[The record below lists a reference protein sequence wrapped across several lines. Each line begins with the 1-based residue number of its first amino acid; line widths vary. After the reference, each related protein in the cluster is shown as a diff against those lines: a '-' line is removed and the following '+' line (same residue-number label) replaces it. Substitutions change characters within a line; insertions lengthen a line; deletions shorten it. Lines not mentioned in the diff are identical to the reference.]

1 MLLILVFS
9 AFCFAKS
16 TIWSDLGCSDEG
28 FLSPSLLPKAID
40 GMDEDVLSTFLQSPH
55 PLAESSC
62 SGTHTLDQS
71 SDSEQFHLF
80 WECYDSNKACLLPSV
95 NVRSLKTL
103 LHFHPNSKVTIWS
116 NSLQK
121 TLFESRIFHKDV
133 QLRRYNQR
141 FFNHL
146 PSAAKKAAKDIP
158 EFFETHIESQSH
170 FSDLFRLAV
179 LWKFGGVYVDFDSL
193 WVNSVSKLSAENEWI
208 PFTKRKLEKF
218 PLILD
223 EGFLEGGIM
232 KLQRHSAF
240 AETALNNFP
249 KYTEKIAECWSC
261 VGPKHLTETYI
272 MMSEDSNNILPT
284 LVDSSLIFGD
294 ELYRANLDAMYS
306 KIDVHVLSRAAST
319 GAVAFHLFTSSGE
332 RFPKPQSL
340 INFLFKVSDAKGDLS
355 SDYIPLGALSQRRRT
370 QENSV
375 DYTGEKKSET
385 VRFECDYATDVA
397 GKEEQFKTQWKE
409 KFGTTVITVA
419 QGSVLVTHEGT
430 DTEMAAANAQIESDN
445 GLRLPSFG
453 LYPQLDVEPTRDN
466 IATDAQASTGDG
478 GGDSG
483 MDMMLLVFYA
493 LGGVLLVIGFYCT
506 YRVWK
511 GPGRNQKIQALTDS
525 HLEYINN
532 EQNHRQA
539 SQTAHKTFTPT
550 PYSPPANEIRPDKRA
565 PRERL
570 RSGSFSGGYEKR
582 SPQSSYT
589 KKDTGGYLMDDEE
602 VYAYGGSLHGMG
614 VHQNGRAR
622 GHSNQPKYGVQANEP
637 TYGGAHSNQIIYDS
651 DYDSHMGGGHVD
663 DAYYGTSYRGPDHHG
678 VPRDSKY
685 DML

>member
-1 MLLILVFS
+1 MLLLLFS
-9 AFCFAKS
+9 ALCLANPSK
-16 TIWSDLGCSDEG
+16 WSDLGCKDEG
-28 FLSPSLLPKAID
+28 FLSPSLSPKAID
-40 GMDEDVLSTFLQSPH
+40 GIDEDVLSTFLGSPH
-55 PLAESSC
+55 PLAQTSC
-62 SGTHTLDQS
+62 LGTHTVAQS
-71 SDSEQFHLF
+71 SSPEQFHLL
-80 WECYDSNKACLLPSV
+80 WECYDSNKACLLPTV
-95 NVRSLKTL
+95 NVRTLETL

-116 NSLQK
+116 NTLQRK
-121 TLFESRIFHKDV
+121 LFESRIFHQNA

-146 PSAAKKAAKDIP
+146 PSAAKQAAKDIP

-193 WVNSVSKLSAENEWI
+193 WVDSVSNLSADSEWT

-218 PLILD
+218 PLIFD

-232 KLQRHSAF
+232 KLQEHSQF
-240 AETALNNFP
+240 AKTALENFP
-249 KYTEKIAECWSC
+249 KYTQDIAECWSC

-272 MMSEDSNNILPT
+272 TLSKDSTTILPA

-294 ELYRANLDAMYS
+294 ETYRSNLDAMYS
-306 KIDVHVLSRAAST
+306 KIDVGVLSRAAST

-332 RFPKPQSL
+332 RFPRPQSL
-340 INFLFKVSDAKGDLS
+340 IDFLFKVSDAKGDQS

-375 DYTGEKKSET
+375 DYSEKKSET
-385 VRFECDYATDVA
+385 VRFECDYSTEIA
-397 GKEEQFKTQWKE
+397 GKEEQFKAQWKQ
-409 KFGTTVITVA
+409 KFGTIVIRLE

-430 DTEMAAANAQIESDN
+430 ESEISAANAQIQIDD
-445 GLRLPSFG
+445 GLTLPSFG
-453 LYPQLDVEPTRDN
+453 PYERLETN
-466 IATDAQASTGDG
+466 AQASTGG
-478 GGDSG
+478 GDGDSG

-539 SQTAHKTFTPT
+539 SQNTFTPT
-550 PYSPPANEIRPDKRA
+550 PYAPPANEIRPEKRA
-565 PRERL
+565 PRDRL

-589 KKDTGGYLMDDEE
+589 NKEDTGGYLMEDEE
-602 VYAYGGSLHGMG
+602 VFAYGGSHHGMG
-614 VHQNGRAR
+614 VHHLGRAGVQSR
-622 GHSNQPKYGVQANEP
+622 QQPMYERHHNQPM
-637 TYGGAHSNQIIYDS
+637 YGGAHSNQIMYES
-651 DYDSHMGGGHVD
+651 DYDSHGMGGGRTD
-663 DAYYGTSYRGPDHHG
+663 DAYYGTSYRGPHHHG